1 MENYHLQVLR
11 GLDPGRG
18 IPGRELSLKLGLSA
32 SAVAKSV
39 GWLRTRKYR
48 IEGGCAGGYFLK
60 EAASSLYP
68 WEVSAGLKTAGF
80 GKKIHYFSELDST
93 NSLAFELALAG
104 ASEGEAVVAETQNRG
119 RGRLDRVWI
128 SPPGVNIYASLIL
141 RPRVPMEQ
149 VAGISLLAGLALAR
163 ACSRLWPVSPGL
175 KWPND
180 VFLGDKKAAGILSEA
195 RTEGGE
201 VRFVVCGIGI
211 NVNLDPGVLPG
222 EVRARATSV
231 AEFLG
236 RPVSRLRLW
245 RAFLEDFEEVYRGF
259 LRRGLS
265 PFMAEWDRRSILKG
279 RRVKVSGAQEWEGE
293 VAGLD
298 PSGALRLNDRE
309 GKPRVV
315 LAGDVQMLTVNK
327 EEKCC

>member
-1 MENYHLQVLR
+1 MDLYHLQVLR
-11 GLDPGRG
+11 GLDPGRRVSG
-18 IPGRELSLKLGLSA
+18 WELSRKLGLPA
-32 SAVAKSV
+32 SAVSKSI
-39 GWLRTRKYR
+39 GWLRTRNYQ
-48 IEGGCAGGYFLK
+48 IGGGSAGGYLLG
-60 EAASSLYP
+60 ERSSSLYP
-68 WEVSAGLKTAGF
+68 WEVSAGLNTSGF
-80 GKKIHYFSELDST
+80 GKKIHFFSELDST

-141 RPRVPMEQ
+141 RPRVAMEQ
-149 VAGISLLAGLALAR
+149 VAQISLLAALALAR
-163 ACSRLWPVSPGL
+163 SCSRLWPVSPGL

-180 VFLGDKKAAGILSEA
+180 VFLGDKKVAGILSEA

-201 VRFVVCGIGI
+201 VRFVVSGIGI
-211 NVNLDPGVLPG
+211 NVNLDPGDLPG

-236 RPVSRLRLW
+236 YPVSRLRLW
-245 RAFLEDFEEVYRGF
+245 RAFLEDFEEVYHDF

-265 PFMAEWDRRSILKG
+265 PFLEEWDRRSILKG
-279 RRVKVSGAQEWEGE
+279 RRVKVSGGQEWEGD
-293 VAGLD
+293 VTGLD

-315 LAGDVQMLTVNK
+315 LAGDIKVTM
-327 EEKCC
+327 